1 MTTGALAC
9 FFLGDNRKVKHK
21 MNIRKV
27 LQNDDTLRKSF
38 VLGCFCII
46 CFVFDYINEKYGIMY
61 SLFDMS
67 FLHNKNIN
75 NPSIEKILFF
85 SIFLT
90 IDIII
95 SLKRLNY
102 IKSFEDNCSIIDAEI
117 IKIYIRN
124 KTGKESISS
133 WLKYGRINIYVNYS
147 FEANTYEK
155 HFKLNKNK
163 QTESFQL
170 NTKIQVLV
178 NNNVPNNSLIKQLYF
193 D

>member
-1 MTTGALAC
+1 MEYRFNIKKA
-9 FFLGDNRKVKHK
+9 FL
-21 MNIRKV
+21 
-27 LQNDDTLRKSF
+27 NDDTLMKSF
-38 VLGCFCII
+38 VFGLFCII
-46 CFVFDYINEKYGIMY
+46 CFTLDYINGKYGIID
-61 SLFDMS
+61 SLLGMS
-67 FLHNKNIN
+67 SIHRGDIN
-75 NPSIEKILFF
+75 DSLYEKIIFCFIVLVIDAIVFF
-85 SIFLT
+85 
-90 IDIII
+90 
-95 SLKRLNY
+95 KRMYY

-117 IKIYIRN
+117 IKIYIHN

-178 NNNVPNNSLIKQLYF
+178 NNNVPNNSLIQQLYF